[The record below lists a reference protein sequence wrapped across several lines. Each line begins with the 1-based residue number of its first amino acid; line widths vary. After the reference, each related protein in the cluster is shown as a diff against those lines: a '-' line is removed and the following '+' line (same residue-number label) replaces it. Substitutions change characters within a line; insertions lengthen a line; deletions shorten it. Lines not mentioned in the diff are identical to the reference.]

1 MSRGKLFSF
10 FCQHSKLKRGGS
22 SRAGRSTGICP
33 LGQSGGVAP
42 LPGCACYRRVYSLMR
57 MALFS
62 ISYVDVSRVNL
73 HTNMRFAQR
82 SRAQKKCGRQ
92 VSAPWGRASKYG
104 TDFVKNPGLCM
115 PYFSREPAIIC
126 IFARL
131 STTKQ
136 KRKPRMRFP
145 FLWCTNDNVS

>member
-1 MSRGKLFSF
+1 M
-10 FCQHSKLKRGGS
+10 
-22 SRAGRSTGICP
+22 
-33 LGQSGGVAP
+33 AP

-145 FLWCTNDNVS
+145 FLWCGRQELKTSSKCKISLFSRLIAFEHHNAHQEFFKFCYIVVLKTVH